1 MKRYLLVG
9 TILIFA
15 LCLVAPQGALAARDY
30 FKIGVITSLS
40 GGLATGGNIT
50 KQGYDLWAAKVNEA
64 GGIEINGKKYPV
76 KLIYGDAQSEPSQA
90 ASAAERLATQEKIDC
105 ALGPYSSGV
114 TLAAAPVLEKY
125 KIPLITGSAE
135 SPLIWKQ
142 KFKYTFGTIPPVNF
156 TGSGPLKTIANLSPR
171 PEKAVII
178 GSNDAF
184 SKATAETFKAIAEEL
199 NIKVVKYDIVPSGQ
213 DLTPY
218 MSAIRGRRP
227 DVIAFGGHDEEL
239 IRLVKALRQINYA
252 PKALLMH
259 YGVTEPAFVEALGK
273 DAEQVWGAS
282 VWTPTLKT
290 AGDLIWKDSK
300 SFVEDAQKAYG
311 ITPDYTMA
319 GSSAAGLAFHA
330 ALMRIGATPPLD
342 ESERLALVKALE
354 ELDLKTFYGPV
365 KFASE
370 GQFYH
375 ANIGLTPLALQI
387 QNGVPMIIGPADFKE
402 AEAQYPMKK
411 WK

>member
-1 MKRYLLVG
+1 
-9 TILIFA
+9 
-15 LCLVAPQGALAARDY
+15 
-30 FKIGVITSLS
+30 
-40 GGLATGGNIT
+40 
-50 KQGYDLWAAKVNEA
+50 
-64 GGIEINGKKYPV
+64 
-76 KLIYGDAQSEPSQA
+76 
-90 ASAAERLATQEKIDC
+90 
-105 ALGPYSSGV
+105 
-114 TLAAAPVLEKY
+114 
-125 KIPLITGSAE
+125 
-135 SPLIWKQ
+135 
-142 KFKYTFGTIPPVNF
+142 
-156 TGSGPLKTIANLSPR
+156 
-171 PEKAVII
+171 
-178 GSNDAF
+178 
-184 SKATAETFKAIAEEL
+184 
-199 NIKVVKYDIVPSGQ
+199 
-213 DLTPY
+213 

-290 AGDLIWKDSK
+290 AGELIWKDSK

-387 QNGVPMIIGPADFKE
+387 QNGVPTIIGPADFKE
-402 AEAQYPMKK
+402 AKAQYPMKK